1 MEDLSL
7 HILDVAENSL
17 AAKAT
22 RVIIRL
28 EEDTQAKTLRLV
40 IEDNGQGMD
49 KETLKRAVDPFFT
62 TKQTRRVG
70 LGLSLLA
77 QATHATGGQF
87 SLESKPGWGT
97 KVTATF
103 KTDHW
108 DLKPLGDIS
117 QTLLTLILGH
127 PEVELIFIHRRDN
140 QEAIFSTEKV
150 KAELNGW
157 PLNSPQAIPL
167 IMDHI
172 NKAMNL

>member
-1 MEDLSL
+1 M

-87 SLESKPGWGT
+87 SLESPIGLRANVMGT
-97 KVTATF
+97 LIP
-103 KTDHW
+103 DHW
-108 DLKPLGDIS
+108 VL
-117 QTLLTLILGH
+117 
-127 PEVELIFIHRRDN
+127 
-140 QEAIFSTEKV
+140 
-150 KAELNGW
+150 
-157 PLNSPQAIPL
+157 
-167 IMDHI
+167 
-172 NKAMNL
+172 

>member
-22 RVIIRL
+22 RVVIRL
-28 EEDTQAKTLRLV
+28 EEDTQANTLRLT

-49 KETLKRAVDPFFT
+49 KETLKKAVDPFFT

-77 QATHATGGQF
+77 QAAHETGGQF
-87 SLESKPGWGT
+87 FIESKPGWGT
-97 KVTATF
+97 KVVAIF

-108 DLKPLGDIS
+108 DLKPLGDIG
-117 QTLLTLILGH
+117 QTMLTLILGH
-127 PEVELIFIHRRDN
+127 PEVEIVFILRRDDK
-140 QEAIFSTEKV
+140 ESIFSTEEV
-150 KAELNGW
+150 KSKLNGL
-157 PLNSPQAIPL
+157 PLNSPRAIPL
-167 IMDHI
+167 IMNHI
-172 NKAMNL
+172 NKVMNL